1 MIYHTIYC
9 PTIPYIWIQV
19 AIPVYVRHS
28 LSWVGGT
35 NGRLDITVGPKQT
48 MGRTVEQVIYMMM
61 EYIMQ

>member
-1 MIYHTIYC
+1 M
-9 PTIPYIWIQV
+9 
-19 AIPVYVRHS
+19 YVRHS

-61 EYIMQ
+61 EYIMY